1 MDSFLCLSATSAPPF
16 AVDPRLESAA
26 GLMAQAVETVSRR
39 CMTRECLFNAA
50 VATGL
55 LAGGALV
62 VIAAHSFYLWFFAN
76 YFWMW

>member
-1 MDSFLCLSATSAPPF
+1 
-16 AVDPRLESAA
+16 
-26 GLMAQAVETVSRR
+26 MAQAVETVSRK

-55 LAGGALV
+55 LGGGALV